1 MNKRD
6 QAEYHALLAQQQGLI
21 DALTVVRRRMQELA
35 PFGNPDQYRIAL
47 RPDVH
52 GEDPM
57 KVDTLLDDIVVTG
70 VPMFRAEQMYESNWW
85 VACYLD
91 DDTHDRICWSV
102 TAKTRPLRIE
112 WRTTEWPDV
121 ATYEHEAT
129 GG

>member
-6 QAEYHALLAQQQGLI
+6 QAEYFALLDQQQRLI
-21 DALTVVRRRMQELA
+21 DALTAVRERMKALSPPGKQL
-35 PFGNPDQYRIAL
+35 DYRIAL

-57 KVDTLLDDIVVTG
+57 KFDTLLDDIVVSD
-70 VPMFRAEQMYESNWW
+70 VPMFRAEQMHESNWW
-85 VACYLD
+85 VACYL

-102 TAKTRPLRIE
+102 TAKSRPLRIE

-121 ATYEHEAT
+121 ATYEHEAR
-129 GG
+129 